1 MTATPRSGLAA
12 LAALAALACAAPAT
26 PGSDAVALL
35 PRPDRVVVAPLNLG
49 VRLPPELRGSET
61 PVREELL
68 RYLGAQDRTLA
79 VVDASD
85 AARLWN
91 AAAAEVEASGAA
103 FGPGAV
109 ASRFAQ
115 LLAGHAEY
123 GVLVMP
129 SLVVRRARVG
139 GHHAWWDGVRR
150 ALPTR
155 TPLPL
160 SVDDGISGLAISGY
174 RGSIAAASLYVAILA
189 SDGKMLY
196 EGLGGLDVIQEV
208 ARVARA
214 HDAPQWSLEPRRDS
228 FADAAELR
236 EGIERAF
243 ERGLPATARAW

>member
-1 MTATPRSGLAA
+1 MAATPRCTFAA
-12 LAALAALACAAPAT
+12 LAALVALACAAPGT
-26 PGSDAVALL
+26 PGSDAMASL

-49 VRLPPELRGSET
+49 LRLPAELRGSEAA
-61 PVREELL
+61 VWEELL

-91 AAAAEVEASGAA
+91 AAAAETLDSGAA
-103 FGPGAV
+103 LEPRAV
-109 ASRFAQ
+109 ASRFAE

-150 ALPTR
+150 DLPAR

-160 SVDDGISGLAISGY
+160 SIEDGISGVAISGY
-174 RGSIAAASLYVAILA
+174 RGSIAAASLYVAILS
-189 SDGKMLY
+189 SDGESLY

-214 HDAPQWSLEPRRDS
+214 HDVPHWSLAPRRDS
-228 FADAAELR
+228 FADATELR

-243 ERGLPATARAW
+243 ERRLPATARAW